1 MTFPLEPPP
10 IIAKINVTQQI
21 SVALIDDHEVIHA
34 GVAVWLSQSDP
45 PIEIVGSF
53 LTIEDY
59 LREHPPG
66 SGRVDVVVVD
76 LELSSRRLDFD
87 HLDALVGVGPRV
99 VVFSH
104 IETDEVILRCLD
116 LGAASYVAKS
126 EGRNHLAKAIAAAR
140 SDVPY
145 VAPRMAGAMVRDRRV
160 GRPSL
165 PAREREVLI
174 AWFQA
179 DSKDL
184 VADKLHIAPS
194 TVATHLQ
201 RVRAKY
207 AAVGRPANTKA
218 ALVARALQDGIINV
232 DDL

>member
-1 MTFPLEPPP
+1 MH
-10 IIAKINVTQQI
+10 ATQRI

-34 GVAVWLSQSDP
+34 GIAVWLRQADGY
-45 PIEIVGSF
+45 IGLVGCYVS
-53 LTIEDY
+53 IEDY

-66 SGRVDVVVVD
+66 SHGVDVVVVD
-76 LELSSRRLDFD
+76 LELSSRHLDFD
-87 HLDALVGVGPRV
+87 HLDALVGVGPRI

-104 IETDEVILRCLD
+104 IETDEIILRCLD

-126 EGRNHLAKAIAAAR
+126 EGRNHLANAIVAAR

-165 PAREREVLI
+165 PPREREVLI

-179 DSKDL
+179 DSKEL
-184 VADKLHIAPS
+184 VADKLRIAPS

-207 AAVGRPANTKA
+207 AAVGRPAKTKA

>member
-1 MTFPLEPPP
+1 MT
-10 IIAKINVTQQI
+10 AGQTI

-34 GVAVWLSQSDP
+34 GIAVWLSQSESP
-45 PIEIVGSF
+45 LEIVGGYLS
-53 LTIEDY
+53 IEDY
-59 LREHPPG
+59 LRGHPVG
-66 SGRVDVVVVD
+66 STDVDVVVVD
-76 LELSSRRLDFD
+76 LELSSRRIDFD
-87 HLDALVGVGPRV
+87 HLEALVAVGRRV

-126 EGRNHLAKAIAAAR
+126 EGKNHLAKAIVAAR
-140 SDVPY
+140 SDSPY

-160 GRPSL
+160 GRPSI
-165 PAREREVLI
+165 PTREREVLI

-184 VADKLHIAPS
+184 VAEKLRIAPS

-207 AAVGRPANTKA
+207 AAVGRPANSKA
-218 ALVARALQDGIINV
+218 ALVARALQDGIINI